1 MLLRR
6 ITSSAAP
13 VASPILL
20 AHLRQPD
27 EEAGAIE
34 AFRLAA
40 HDLVGE
46 MSGRVLGSE
55 TWAVSVGEAPNRLDL
70 PKSPVQSLVSITYY
84 DAAGTVQTATLSDF
98 HLFADD
104 DRAVVTPK
112 DGKTWPPLQKRD
124 DAMTV
129 TFIAGYTVLP
139 PALSQAVLMVAG
151 HLYENRSAV
160 SEGAMS
166 EVPMAVQALTAI
178 HRIGWAAG

>member
-13 VASPILL
+13 VAL
-20 AHLRQPD
+20 ASVSDHLRSPND
-27 EEAGAIE
+27 DAAVVEAV
-34 AFRLAA
+34 RLAA
-40 HDLVGE
+40 HDLVAE

-55 TWAVSVGEAPNRLDL
+55 TWALSVGDAPARLDL
-70 PKSPVQSLVSITYY
+70 PKSPVQSLVSVKYW
-84 DAAGTVQTATLSDF
+84 DAAGVEQTATLSDF

-112 DGKTWPPLQKRD
+112 DGKTWPPLQRRD

-129 TFIAGYTVLP
+129 TFIAGYTTLP
-139 PALSQAVLMVAG
+139 AGLSHAVLMLSA

-160 SEGAMS
+160 SDGALV
-166 EVPMAVQALTAI
+166 EVPMAVQSLIGI

>member
-13 VASPILL
+13 VSASILL

-40 HDLVGE
+40 HDLVAE

-70 PKSPVQSLVSITYY
+70 PKSPVQSLVSIKYW
-84 DAAGTVQTATLSDF
+84 DAAGGEQTATLSDF

-112 DGKTWPPLQKRD
+112 EGKTWPPLQKRD

-129 TFIAGYTVLP
+129 TFIAGYTTLP
-139 PALSQAVLMVAG
+139 AGLSHAVLMLSA
-151 HLYENRSAV
+151 HLYDNRSAV
-160 SEGAMS
+160 SEGALV
-166 EVPMAVQALTAI
+166 EVPMAVQSLIGI

>member
-6 ITSSAAP
+6 TSTSAAP
-13 VASPILL
+13 VAAPVLL

-40 HDLVGE
+40 HELVAE
-46 MSGRVLGSE
+46 TSGRVLGTE
-55 TWAVSVGEAPNRLDL
+55 TWALSIGEAPQRLDL
-70 PKSPVQSLVSITYY
+70 PKSPVQSLVSITYF
-84 DAAGTVQTATLSDF
+84 DAAGAVQTATLSDF

-112 DGKTWPPLQKRD
+112 EGKAWPPLQRRD

-129 TFIAGYTVLP
+129 TFTAGYTTLP
-139 PALSQAVLMVAG
+139 PALNQAVLMVAA

-160 SEGAMS
+160 SDGAMV
-166 EVPMAVQALTAI
+166 EVPLAVQALTAI

>member
-6 ITSSAAP
+6 ITPSAAP
-13 VASPILL
+13 VAAPVVA
-20 AHLRQPD
+20 AHLRQPED
-27 EEAGAIE
+27 DAGAIE

-40 HDLVGE
+40 HDFVAE
-46 MSGRVLGSE
+46 TSGRVLGAE
-55 TWAVSVGEAPNRLDL
+55 TWALSVGEAPARLEL

-84 DAAGTVQTATLSDF
+84 DAAGAVQTATLSDF

-112 DGKTWPPLQKRD
+112 EGKTWPPLQKRD

-139 PALSQAVLMVAG
+139 PALNQAILMVAA

-160 SEGAMS
+160 SDGTMV